1 MPMIFKSAEYVRKM
15 EIESRRA
22 YKIPFV
28 SDVPSYLLRGGKR
41 KQLVCVDLGSHI
53 GTFAKH
59 YSKHFSRVFCYE
71 PSSEFFLESKKSL
84 SHLPNVKVSNFGISR
99 VNGELL
105 TLREVL
111 VDGISEGKDVTSSG
125 WDEDGLR
132 EFPGQLGGVV
142 GTAQSKDWSS
152 ISSEID
158 SRIFLLKCDIEGG
171 EYEAFIEAELSNVD
185 FIAMELHYTALGP
198 TRTNELLEKL
208 LTQFEFIDPKQA
220 SRFAAW
226 PPPSMIFLVNRT
238 YQDRLLTATRVVMG
252 IRNSLGVLISRLKG
266 IFNRR

>member
-1 MPMIFKSAEYVRKM
+1 MIYRSAEYVRKM
-15 EIESRRA
+15 EIESRQA

-28 SDVPSYLLRGGKR
+28 SDVPSYLLRSGKR

-53 GTFAKH
+53 GTFAKR

-71 PSSEFFLESKKSL
+71 PSREFFLESKKAL
-84 SHLPNVKVSNFGISR
+84 SHLPNVKVSNFGIAR

-105 TLREVL
+105 TLREVV
-111 VDGISEGKDVTSSG
+111 VDGKSEGKDVTSSG

-132 EFPGQLGGVV
+132 EFHGKLGRVV
-142 GTAQSKDWSS
+142 GTSQSKDWAS
-152 ISSEID
+152 ISSEIG

-171 EYEAFIEAELSNVD
+171 EYEAFIEADLSNID

-208 LTQFEFIDPKQA
+208 LSQFDFIDPKQA
-220 SRFAAW
+220 LRFASW
-226 PPPSMIFLVNRT
+226 PPPSMVFLVNRT
-238 YQDRLLTATRVVMG
+238 CQDRFLRATRAAMG
-252 IRNSLGVLISRLKG
+252 FRNSLGDLISRLKG
-266 IFNRR
+266 IFNRRA